1 MIRKLRFQFILI
13 ALSAVFLVLL
23 VLVGGINLLNYREIL
38 TDSDQVLEILFQNGG
53 SFPERRNPRDQV
65 NYDDFFTP
73 NGRDF
78 SWLFSGRDRTDSP
91 ELPFE
96 TRYFSAMFRKD
107 GSLLRTDT
115 NRIEAIDD
123 NAAAEYAIKAID
135 TGEPRGFFGD
145 YRFYRGDFT
154 LYIQVANG
162 EDIVEEGSLVVFCDC
177 GASLANFRNFLRT
190 SIFVSLSCLILVG
203 VLIFLLSKKILA
215 PVAESYE
222 KQKRFIT
229 DAGHEIKTPLAII
242 SADVDVLEMELAE
255 HAQNENQSN
264 EILTP
269 DVPEKPSNEWL
280 SDIKTQTK
288 RLSELTRDLI
298 LLSKM
303 EENSTTLD
311 MQDLDLTKLVSDE
324 VSSFRAVA
332 VSSDKTLTASISSDV
347 HIHGDRKSIESL
359 VSILLDNA
367 VKYCPKNGKI
377 SVSLVR
383 SRKNAFL
390 EVTNDTQE
398 TPSPEMLK
406 NMFER
411 FYRSDE
417 SRNRKTG
424 GYGIGLSIAK
434 AVVEK
439 HKGRITAASRAEK
452 QLTFTVTL

>member
-38 TDSDQVLEILFQNGG
+38 TDSDHVLEILFQNGG
-53 SFPERRNPRDQV
+53 SFPERRDPRDQIE
-65 NYDDFFTP
+65 YEDIHSLD
-73 NGRDF
+73 GRDVFWFF
-78 SWLFSGRDRTDSP
+78 SRRDRSDSP
-91 ELPFE
+91 ELPYE

-115 NRIEAIDD
+115 KRIEAIDD
-123 NAAAEYAIKAID
+123 NAAANYAMQAIE

-154 LYIQVANG
+154 LYIQVASG

-190 SIFVSLSCLILVG
+190 SIFVSLACLILVG
-203 VLIFLLSKKILA
+203 VLIFLLSRKILA

-255 HAQNENQSN
+255 HSQAEKTGN

-269 DVPEKPSNEWL
+269 EETEKPSNEWL

-303 EENSTTLD
+303 EETSTTLD
-311 MQDLDLTKLVSDE
+311 MHDLDLTKIVSDE

-332 VSSDKTLTASISSDV
+332 VSSEKTLHASISPDV
-347 HIHGDRKSIESL
+347 HIHGDKKSIESL

-367 VKYCPKNGKI
+367 VKYCPKNGSI

-411 FYRSDE
+411 FYRSDA
-417 SRNRKTG
+417 SRDRKTG

-434 AVVEK
+434 AVTEK
-439 HKGRITAASRAEK
+439 HKGRITAASKAEK
-452 QLTFTVTL
+452 QLTVTVTL